1 MTPSRDSRRLML
13 RLTPPCVISRP
24 SAAAVMHP
32 ERATD
37 TKACNS
43 GMGKLQA
50 HGVLRM
56 SDDVRHAPCAC
67 RQCACRNL
75 DGRLRAGRAAVKGLV
90 SVGGQFALKF
100 KFYRP

>member
-32 ERATD
+32 GATD

-75 DGRLRAGRAAVKGLV
+75 DGRLRAGHAAVKGLV